1 MRLKLQ
7 TIEAN
12 LDARE
17 KNRDS
22 IIQRRVQEVMSGTG
36 TVATPSNALVPAGD
50 DELSASSS
58 RDDKDSTDS
67 SQRTSPEQF
76 LPKGSAQIVQELQM
90 MREGVLNWNAEIS
103 QVEQLQNLLSWPLSQ
118 WTQKEKL
125 EHLGSDLSEEE
136 NEATRVKRIT
146 ELQSRGAIYASNR
159 KRELVIWKSCW
170 SEYQSQLRLLQL
182 EVDEAKLAIEPLQ
195 QKHDRQS
202 VQLKSGFATIS
213 EITQTASDLAIAKIK
228 VQRAEE
234 LLKVYAE
241 IETQQ
246 PELNPH
252 SLESEK

>member
-1 MRLKLQ
+1 M
-7 TIEAN
+7 
-12 LDARE
+12 
-17 KNRDS
+17 
-22 IIQRRVQEVMSGTG
+22 
-36 TVATPSNALVPAGD
+36 
-50 DELSASSS
+50 
-58 RDDKDSTDS
+58 
-67 SQRTSPEQF
+67 
-76 LPKGSAQIVQELQM
+76 
-90 MREGVLNWNAEIS
+90 
-103 QVEQLQNLLSWPLSQ
+103 
-118 WTQKEKL
+118 
-125 EHLGSDLSEEE
+125 
-136 NEATRVKRIT
+136 KRIT

-159 KRELVIWKSCW
+159 KREPVIWKSCW

-182 EVDEAKLAIEPLQ
+182 DVDEAKLAIEPLQ